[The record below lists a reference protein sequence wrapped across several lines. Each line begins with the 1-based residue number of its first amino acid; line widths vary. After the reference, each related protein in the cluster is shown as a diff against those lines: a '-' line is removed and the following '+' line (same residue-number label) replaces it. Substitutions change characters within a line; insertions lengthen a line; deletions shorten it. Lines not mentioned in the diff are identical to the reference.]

1 MNTYKITIRRLID
14 QNRSLFY
21 TKKNLE
27 KLIAKF
33 DYIQKAILT
42 HKTYIPNAGV
52 KPIKTQSLEFI
63 CESLNILSESEFIN
77 FIETMHN
84 YGFCSSKN
92 NNIALI
98 DLNADYKV
106 IYSYNFQSLTKQAIT
121 KRIKIEN
128 KSTYQT
134 QILYCKPNKIKHNPI
149 SHNLIKLL

>member
-14 QNRSLFY
+14 KNRLLFY

-27 KLIAKF
+27 KLIAQF

-42 HKTYIPNAGV
+42 HKTYIPKAQV
-52 KPIKTQSLEFI
+52 KPIKTQSLEFV

-84 YGFCSSKN
+84 CGFYSSNNN

-98 DLNADYKV
+98 DLNTNYKV
-106 IYSYNFQSLTKQAIT
+106 IYSYNFQSLTKQEIEE
-121 KRIKIEN
+121 RIKKKN

-134 QILYCKPNKIKHNPI
+134 QILYCKPNKIKN
-149 SHNLIKLL
+149 KL

>member
-1 MNTYKITIRRLID
+1 MNTYKITIRRLIGK
-14 QNRSLFY
+14 NRLLSY

-33 DYIQKAILT
+33 DYIQKAIIT
-42 HKTYIPNAGV
+42 HKTYIPNAQV
-52 KPIKTQSLEFI
+52 KPTKTQSLEFV

-84 YGFCSSKN
+84 YGFSSSKN

-98 DLNADYKV
+98 DLNTNYKI
-106 IYSYNFQSLTKQAIT
+106 IYSYNFQSLTKQEIEE
-121 KRIKIEN
+121 RIKKKN

-134 QILYCKPNKIKHNPI
+134 QILYCKSNIQIESLKTKKTI
-149 SHNLIKLL
+149 L